1 MNNED
6 ADAGKLI
13 KKNTLTNYI
22 LVVIRL
28 LEGIFVTR
36 WMYQYL
42 GQEYYGFWALLWTI
56 FV

>member
-42 GQEYYGFWALLWTI
+42 G
-56 FV
+56 